1 MRLSLVTKFSYGVG
15 HVFND
20 FCASMW
26 FTYML
31 IYFNKVVLFS
41 SELSGSVVLVG
52 QIADGLATPF
62 VGLMSD
68 RGEGCRYGRRKTW
81 HLFGTIIIMCT
92 YPFIFSPAVGLQDS
106 ETWAKMLY
114 YCIFIVFF
122 QFAWA
127 SVQISHLSL
136 VPDLTPDEHER
147 TALLAIRNSFTV
159 IANMTVYIL
168 LWTVLQVESNGIDQ
182 DQPITPSDS
191 GKFQI
196 VTYTTAVI
204 GTITSILFHVGV
216 KEGRQESLL
225 PGDDSLNDLSETGNT
240 TMSLFCKIRLYQ
252 VAVLYM
258 ATRLFANI
266 SQAFFPLYLHDNL
279 MLGGQKIAILPLVM
293 YALSFVMS
301 ILIKPL
307 NKYFGRKV
315 AFCFGAAVGIGV
327 SVWVRLGEG
336 YIYKTYLIYVV
347 AGMYGISSSA
357 LLVTSLGI
365 TADLI
370 GEDLNNGA
378 FIYGLMSFADKL
390 SNGAFVMMIQY
401 WTCFP
406 SCSMHYR
413 DSLVYVC
420 GGAAI
425 LGSIA
430 VLTLY
435 DTTPPRRDQPEEER
449 SKEQEASTNT
459 EVAINA

>member
-1 MRLSLVTKFSYGVG
+1 MRLSLTTKFSYGVG

-31 IYFNKVVLFS
+31 IFFNKVVLFS
-41 SELSGSVVLVG
+41 SQLSGSVVLVG

-62 VGLMSD
+62 VGFMSD

-81 HLFGTIIIMCT
+81 HLFGTVVIICT
-92 YPFIFSPAVGLQDS
+92 FPFIFSPAVGLQDS
-106 ETWAKMLY
+106 GTWTKMLY
-114 YCIFIVFF
+114 YCSFIVFF

-127 SVQISHLSL
+127 AVQISHLSL

-159 IANMTVYIL
+159 IANMAVYLL
-168 LWTVLQVESNGIDQ
+168 LWGVLQVESADP
-182 DQPITPSDS
+182 DQPITPGDS
-191 GKFQI
+191 GKFQF
-196 VTYTTAVI
+196 VTYTTVVV
-204 GTITSILFHVGV
+204 GTITSILFHLGV
-216 KEGRQESLL
+216 KERQQETLL
-225 PGDDSLNDLSETGNT
+225 PTEDNVRTQQETGNST
-240 TMSLFCKIRLYQ
+240 ISLFTQFRLYQ

-266 SQAFFPLYLHDNL
+266 SQTIFPLYLHDNL

-301 ILIKPL
+301 VLIKPL
-307 NKYFGRKV
+307 NKYFGRRV
-315 AFCFGAAVGIGV
+315 AYCFGAAVGIGV

-336 YIYKTYLIYVV
+336 DIYKSYLIYVV

-370 GEDLNNGA
+370 GQDLNNGA
-378 FIYGLMSFADKL
+378 FIYGLMSFCDKL
-390 SNGAFVMMIQY
+390 SNGAFVMMIQS
-401 WTCFP
+401 WPCFP

-413 DSLVYVC
+413 DSLAYVC
-420 GGAAI
+420 GGAAV

-430 VLTLY
+430 VLTMC
-435 DTTPPRRDQPEEER
+435 DTTPPVRDQLEEER
-449 SKEQEASTNT
+449 PKEHEASNSS
-459 EVAINA
+459 EVAVNA